1 MVKVQNKNTFFC
13 TKMKYCKDDDHK
25 SKPSLCLQE
34 EKNSV
39 RLFRV
44 DPVCIIITFSVRQ
57 SRHILEEGVKGCDLV
72 RIFHLMEW
80 STPLSFKSHTWPA
93 RVVLFLC
100 AECLKLVLWLA

>member
-1 MVKVQNKNTFFC
+1 
-13 TKMKYCKDDDHK
+13 MKYCKDDDHK

-57 SRHILEEGVKGCDLV
+57 SSIYVYIVIITIVIIMIITRSLASP
-72 RIFHLMEW
+72 
-80 STPLSFKSHTWPA
+80 STFVPLPQCSISHQALTQEATMPA
-93 RVVLFLC
+93 NR
-100 AECLKLVLWLA
+100 